1 MALLFLSPSDDPA
14 DWLPELNK
22 RMPGREI
29 RVWPDAGD
37 LSRIDYALAWRPPA
51 GVLGRLPNLKVIF
64 SLGAGVDGVLS
75 DPELPD
81 KPLVRMVEPGLT
93 EGMTEYVVLQ
103 VLHWHRQMEAYRAQQ
118 ERREWLQLDQK
129 LARERR
135 VGVLGLGVLGAD
147 AARVL
152 KELRFDVA
160 GWSRSPKDLPGVTC
174 FHGAAGLPE
183 FLART
188 EILVCLL
195 PLTRE
200 TAGILNWETL
210 AALPRGACIVNA
222 ARGGHVDESDLLAEL
237 DSGHVAG
244 ASLDVFAEEP
254 LAPDHPLWSHP
265 RVIVTPHVAAVT
277 HARTAVG
284 HIAEQ
289 IRRFES
295 GLPLEDVV
303 DRTRGY

>member
-14 DWLPELNK
+14 EWLPELN
-22 RMPGREI
+22 RQIPGREI

-37 LSRIDYALAWRPPA
+37 LSEIDYALAWRPPA

-103 VLHWHRQMEAYRAQQ
+103 VLHWHRQTEAYRAQQ
-118 ERREWLQLDQK
+118 ERREWRQLGQK

-174 FHGAAGLPE
+174 FHGAAGLPA

-195 PLTRE
+195 PLTPE

-210 AALPRGACIVNA
+210 AALPRGACIINV

-237 DSGHVAG
+237 DSGHIAG

-254 LAPDHPLWSHP
+254 LAPDHPFWSHP

-277 HARTAVG
+277 HARTAAG

-289 IRRFES
+289 IRRFEA
-295 GLPLEDVV
+295 GLPLQDVI
-303 DRTRGY
+303 DRARGY

>member
-1 MALLFLSPSDDPA
+1 MTILFLSPSDDPA
-14 DWLPELNK
+14 EWLPELT
-22 RMPGREI
+22 RQIPGREI

-37 LSRIDYALAWRPPA
+37 LSEIDYALAWRPPA

-75 DPELPD
+75 DPDLPD

-103 VLHWHRQMEAYRAQQ
+103 VLHWHRQAEAYRAQQ
-118 ERREWLQLDQK
+118 ERREWRQLDQK

-195 PLTRE
+195 PLTPE

-210 AALPRGACIVNA
+210 AALPRGACIINA

-237 DSGHVAG
+237 DSGHIAG

-254 LAPDHPLWSHP
+254 LAPDHPFWSHP
-265 RVIVTPHVAAVT
+265 RVLVTPHVAAVT
-277 HARTAVG
+277 HARTAAG

-289 IRRFES
+289 IRRFEA
-295 GLPLEDVV
+295 GLPLEDLV

>member
-1 MALLFLSPSDDPA
+1 MAILFLSPSDDPA
-14 DWLPELNK
+14 EWLPELNS
-22 RMPGREI
+22 RIPGREI

-37 LSRIDYALAWRPPA
+37 LSEIDYALAWRPPA
-51 GVLGRLPNLKVIF
+51 GVLGRLPNLRVIF

-118 ERREWLQLDQK
+118 ERREWRQLGQK

-195 PLTRE
+195 PLTPE
-200 TAGILNWETL
+200 TVGILNWETL

-222 ARGGHVDESDLLAEL
+222 ARGGHVDEQDLLAEL
-237 DSGHVAG
+237 DSGHIAG

-254 LAPDHPLWSHP
+254 LSPDHPFWSHP

-289 IRRFES
+289 IGRFES
-295 GLPLEDVV
+295 GLPLENVI
-303 DRTRGY
+303 DRRRGY